1 IEKVID
7 LHTAV
12 RDHFGGASCGR
23 GQRRHQELG
32 VISNQP
38 MASLPG
44 PREPQLEGF
53 PWSLA
58 ESHMGRRIVNIVKVL
73 CQVLVESGESPYC
86 MLFRINGLGDLP
98 HISGDL
104 GVARQVVDERSVYR
118 AEQALAD
125 GAKARLCRRP

>member
-1 IEKVID
+1 MLRMAGVPFIVHEGEGRPDIERIEADGHLLDQAVWIAECLSPIENVID

-44 PREPQLEGF
+44 AREPQLEGF

-58 ESHMGRRIVNIVKVL
+58 ESHMRRRIVN
-73 CQVLVESGESPYC
+73 
-86 MLFRINGLGDLP
+86 
-98 HISGDL
+98 
-104 GVARQVVDERSVYR
+104 
-118 AEQALAD
+118 
-125 GAKARLCRRP
+125 